1 MNALKLHHDLKAR
14 DVHLEVDGVNLKVD
28 APAGALTEEDRAA
41 LLECKP
47 TLLRLLARPQGR
59 QKPEDGERRFRAR
72 PSRHPGYTSLY
83 DPAEGRWHDF
93 PTADCYPSIV
103 EMANRSRHKGGAA

>member
-14 DVHLEVDGVNLKVD
+14 GVNLEATDDGLRVD
-28 APAGALTEEDRAA
+28 APTGVLTEGDRAA

-47 TLLRLLARPQGR
+47 VLLRFLTGVQSR
-59 QKPEDGERRFRAR
+59 QEPEDDGRRFDAR

-83 DPAEGRWHDF
+83 DPVEERWHDF
-93 PTADCYPSIV
+93 PTADCYPSV
-103 EMANRSRHKGGAA
+103 VSLAGKRRKGA